1 MKIRRKIAIIFTILT
16 SIVLLCSFSFIY
28 YITDKYTENDFYTRL
43 FEKANFVAQKYFEED
58 ELSKPDYVTI
68 VEKNIRM
75 LPEAHEIIINVS
87 NTKAISDSL
96 KNIFP
101 APLIRTLI
109 NGKSVKIRDHERQYV
124 GYYYPDNQGT
134 FLVVISAV
142 DKIGIKKQK
151 LLLDVLLC
159 IFFGSLL
166 FIFLIGQFY
175 ARRVLLPVGH
185 ILKNVRNIRSTNL
198 SMRLTESNG
207 NDELAELIRMF
218 NQMLDRLEDSFSM
231 QKSFISNAS
240 HELKNPLTAILGETE
255 LALSKPRSNEA
266 YVASLNNIMN
276 EAERLNMLTR
286 NLLSLAQADFDLS
299 SMKRAPVRLDEIMW
313 EIADYYTK
321 TNDIS
326 RLDIRFDEQITK
338 NADILILNG
347 IESLLRIALTNLIDN
362 ALKFSGTQKVE
373 VFFTSEKGLVKI
385 IITDKGV
392 GIPLN
397 EQVNLFQPFF
407 RASNSFNFKGSG
419 IGLSLAHKVVQLHN
433 GTIRFFSEA
442 GKGTRVEVVFI
453 IR

>member
-1 MKIRRKIAIIFTILT
+1 MKIRRKIAIIFTILS
-16 SIVLLCSFSFIY
+16 SIVLLCSFSFVY
-28 YITDKYTENDFYTRL
+28 YITDNYTENDFYTRL

-58 ELSKPDYVTI
+58 ELSKPDYITI
-68 VEKNIRM
+68 VERNLRT
-75 LPEAHEIIINVS
+75 LPDAHEIIINVS
-87 NTKAISDSL
+87 NTRAINDSL

-101 APLIRTLI
+101 PSLIKNLL

-134 FLVVISAV
+134 FLVIVSSV
-142 DKIGIKKQK
+142 DKIGIRKQK
-151 LLLDVLLC
+151 HLFDVLLV
-159 IFFGSLL
+159 IFSGSLL

-175 ARRVLLPVGH
+175 ARRVLSPVGH
-185 ILKNVRNIRSTNL
+185 IIKNVRNIRSTNL
-198 SMRLTESNG
+198 SLRLTEIKG
-207 NDELAELIRMF
+207 NDELAELARTF

-255 LALSKPRSNEA
+255 IALSKPRSNEA

-299 SMKRAPVRLDEIMW
+299 SMKRSPVRLDEIVW
-313 EIADYYTK
+313 EIADYYAK
-321 TNDIS
+321 TEETN
-326 RLDIRFDEQITK
+326 RLNIRFDSQISE
-338 NADILILNG
+338 NADLLVIDG
-347 IESLLRIALTNLIDN
+347 IENLLRIALINLIDN
-362 ALKFSGTQKVE
+362 ALKFSGKQTVE
-373 VFFTSEKGLVKI
+373 VLFSVDKDSVKI
-385 IITDKGV
+385 SITDKGV

-419 IGLSLAHKVVQLHN
+419 IGLSLANKVVLLHN

-442 GKGTRVEVVFI
+442 GKGTRAEVIFLT
-453 IR
+453 R